1 MATEQNK
8 HQRNR
13 VNAGGDD
20 GAPDEL
26 EQLSWSYAVFRREHQ
41 PRMRI
46 PEELR
51 EAALE
56 AIGNG
61 IPEKSIREACRI
73 SPEQLNRWRE
83 IQRLGSRG
91 KGGRKGGKKA
101 KARVFKVADAPEEK
115 TAVNGHKELPSEA
128 VHLRIGDWEISLRQL
143 ER

>member
-1 MATEQNK
+1 MSTEENK
-8 HQRNR
+8 DQRNNKTALSSR
-13 VNAGGDD
+13 GTV
-20 GAPDEL
+20 EL
-26 EQLSWSYAVFRREHQ
+26 EQLSRSYAAFRRENH

-61 IPEKSIREACRI
+61 IPEKAVREACRI

-83 IQRLGSRG
+83 IQGLRGRG
-91 KGGRKGGKKA
+91 KDGKKA
-101 KARVFKVADAPEEK
+101 KVRVFKVADAPVGEK
-115 TAVNGHKELPSEA
+115 GVNSRKEGPSEP
-128 VHLRIGDWEISLRQL
+128 VHLRIGGWEISLRQI

>member
-8 HQRNR
+8 HQRYS
-13 VNAGGDD
+13 VNAGD
-20 GAPDEL
+20 GGATVEL
-26 EQLSWSYAVFRREHQ
+26 EQLSRSYAAFRREHQ

-51 EAALE
+51 EATLE

-61 IPEKSIREACRI
+61 IPEKSVREACRI

-83 IQRLGSRG
+83 IQWLRSRG
-91 KGGRKGGKKA
+91 KDGRRAGKKA
-101 KARVFKVADAPEEK
+101 KARVFKVSDTPVEEK
-115 TAVNGHKELPSEA
+115 AVNGRKELPSEA

>member
-8 HQRNR
+8 DQKYSIN
-13 VNAGGDD
+13 GGD
-20 GAPDEL
+20 GSTTVEL
-26 EQLSWSYAVFRREHQ
+26 EQLSRSYAAFRREHQ

-61 IPEKSIREACRI
+61 IPEKTVREARRI

-83 IQRLGSRG
+83 IQWLRSRG
-91 KGGRKGGKKA
+91 KDGRKDGKKA
-101 KARVFKVADAPEEK
+101 KARVFKVADAPIAEK
-115 TAVNGHKELPSEA
+115 AVNSRTRYAGTKDRRSDG
-128 VHLRIGDWEISLRQL
+128 I
-143 ER
+143 

>member
-1 MATEQNK
+1 MSTEENK
-8 HQRNR
+8 DQRNNKTALSSSGT
-13 VNAGGDD
+13 V
-20 GAPDEL
+20 EL
-26 EQLSWSYAVFRREHQ
+26 EQLSRSYATFRRENP

-61 IPEKSIREACRI
+61 IPERAVREACRI

-83 IQRLGSRG
+83 IQWMRSRG
-91 KGGRKGGKKA
+91 KAGEKA
-101 KARVFKVADAPEEK
+101 KARVFKVSDDPVEK
-115 TAVNGHKELPSEA
+115 KSVHSRKEGPSEP
-128 VHLRIGDWEISLRQL
+128 VHLRIGGWEISFRQI